1 VGIEVLRGN
10 CRHQGVWFPR
20 TGRNVAGPTVAGDIE
35 RASGVAAKRVADYRE
50 LLRAGRWFR
59 GLPAPFQ
66 DALVSMARLR
76 KVATRELL
84 FSRGQPC
91 DAMYAV
97 LEGKLRAYGTD
108 AEGRQ
113 ALLTIVE
120 PPGWVG
126 EIPFFDGIPRTHD
139 LTADVPSLVAH
150 VPADAL
156 LAFLDAEPRYWRD
169 FSVLLAAKL
178 RLAFIAIEDGALSTI
193 SQKIARRLVWIADGY
208 GQWTDRTYPVV
219 DVSQGTLAHMLS
231 ISRQTINNEL
241 RGLEAKGIVGL
252 TYGGV
257 EIKDLETLR
266 AMARGATEEIPTGQ
280 PTRRVRR

>member
-1 VGIEVLRGN
+1 
-10 CRHQGVWFPR
+10 
-20 TGRNVAGPTVAGDIE
+20 
-35 RASGVAAKRVADYRE
+35 VAAKRVADYRE

-169 FSVLLAAKL
+169 FALLLTAKL
-178 RLAFIAIEDGALSTI
+178 RLAFVALEDGVLSTLR
-193 SQKIARRLVWIADGY
+193 QKIARRLVWIADGY
-208 GQWTDRTYPVV
+208 GQWTDRTYPLI
-219 DVSQGTLAHMLS
+219 DLSQETLATMLS
-231 ISRQTINNEL
+231 TSRQTINREL
-241 RGLEAKGIVGL
+241 RKLEIDGVVGL
-252 TYGGV
+252 SYGGV
-257 EIKDLETLR
+257 EIKDLEGLR
-266 AMARGATEEIPTGQ
+266 ALAAGAAREIPT
-280 PTRRVRR
+280 THRAKS